1 MSALEFDKLVHTLFK
16 DEPKKKCSIQ
26 LQFEDSDLKKLFES
40 LLMIVTHGMK
50 MKFSNEEGKVNLSAL
65 TKEKLY
71 YFNQYMNSFG
81 MVLLVD
87 VEKFNPLIKNYEQ
100 LKYTN
105 LTLTNNTP
113 LSDLKFPIL
122 ESAYVYI
129 ISFDYLRD
137 YS

>member
-16 DEPKKKCSIQ
+16 DEPKKKFSIQ

-65 TKEKLY
+65 TKDKLH

-122 ESAYVYI
+122 ESGYVYI